1 MKNKIKLIYKIFLAF
16 LLTDPCVAQNLGP
29 EITYNRGDTLEM
41 VIPRV
46 FEISDLGKAYPRTVT
61 GLNGK
66 QIVRNKVRTKVDTSV
81 HVLFYKFEDGLF
93 LNAWGTGLG
102 MTASTLPV
110 DTNIRRAQLTIMR
123 ILKSDEL
130 AESQS
135 SERHQN
141 FENPLMLVGI
151 DYGNSFNLSISGPKT
166 HFTNQ
171 VYWELEEAISK
182 QEPIEPILAK
192 YDLSGTRA
200 LRGIRSKTGSQEIPT
215 SWEDLKTKYHVK
227 DPIPVFGRYELLKDL
242 DAQTTMWL
250 K

>member
-1 MKNKIKLIYKIFLAF
+1 MKNKIKLILKIFLAV
-16 LLTDPCVAQNLGP
+16 LLTDQCVAQNLGP
-29 EITYNRGDTLEM
+29 DITYNRGDTLEM

-46 FEISDLGKAYPRTVT
+46 FKSSDLGKAYPRTVT

-66 QIVRNKVRTKVDTSV
+66 QIVSNLVRTKVDTSV
-81 HVLFYKFEDGLF
+81 HVLFYKFEDGLV

-130 AESQS
+130 AESQLIDQDS
-135 SERHQN
+135 
-141 FENPLMLVGI
+141 ENPLMLIGI
-151 DYGNSFNLSISGPKT
+151 DYGHSFNLSISGPKT

-171 VYWELEEAISK
+171 VYRELEEAISK
-182 QEPIEPILAK
+182 QKPIEPILAK

-200 LRGIRSKTGSQEIPT
+200 LSGHK
-215 SWEDLKTKYHVK
+215 V
-227 DPIPVFGRYELLKDL
+227 
-242 DAQTTMWL
+242 
-250 K
+250 